1 MVFILSPSPSLPL
14 SSWVLEQMSFKPLA
28 YLGFQAVR
36 FSDAK
41 SLLLWGRGHLL
52 SVTWVTTPSVTPS
65 YRLKDMPAEKGSSQS
80 LLLDFARCP

>member
-1 MVFILSPSPSLPL
+1 
-14 SSWVLEQMSFKPLA
+14 MSFKPLA